1 MAKET
6 TNAKAANSATLTN
19 KFITKL
25 SASPEAVI
33 ASRAAILA
41 QQAASKAN
49 GLVTKLD
56 EERLELELK
65 ILSLTDLSPETSF
78 SLVPGGVNFD
88 ASKWISD
95 LHKTNLAL
103 KMKNIELEAAQE
115 IVNEWFGNNA

>member
-1 MAKET
+1 MDKET
-6 TNAKAANSATLTN
+6 TKETLTN

-56 EERLELELK
+56 EERLDLELK

-88 ASKWISD
+88 AAKWIND

-103 KMKNIELEAAQE
+103 KMKNIELEAAKE
-115 IVNEWFGNNA
+115 IVNEWFGNNV